1 MFCCTNVDAA
11 VVGGKGFVVQHSW
24 CVPTIEDVRR
34 VKCVA
39 RRPIDGYRKCDEEV
53 SRVDDEMSQVFYP
66 KNLGINTWINLQFSH
81 VQKFISPIVFSLEII
96 FKKCLWTDR
105 FVSDF

>member
-24 CVPTIEDVRR
+24 CVPTIEDVWW

-53 SRVDDEMSQVFYP
+53 SRVEDESEGQNSACNGRVFDVFF
-66 KNLGINTWINLQFSH
+66 NFQNRACD
-81 VQKFISPIVFSLEII
+81 IV
-96 FKKCLWTDR
+96 
-105 FVSDF
+105 